1 MSGKILEEDKEKSV
15 EQPKNMVIYNPNAPV
30 YSREHLCI
38 YLRELYD
45 LAEKEEEARKRE
57 NKTED
62 I

>member
-1 MSGKILEEDKEKSV
+1 
-15 EQPKNMVIYNPNAPV
+15 MVIYNPNAPV